1 MRQINRPPFVPRANS
16 MKVFLQATNESVI
29 IDDNIIVTVLDVID
43 DEVILE
49 IDAPDWY
56 SVCERQPFD
65 RAESVFQDS

>member
-1 MRQINRPPFVPRANS
+1 

-65 RAESVFQDS
+65 RAESVCQDS